1 MKERVSTIV
10 GQRPIILVAPHGAD
24 DTNTDILTEL
34 TAKTI
39 NCYAVINRG
48 FERADSVD
56 VNKDKADCNKITHC
70 KQDVVFEEFLKPI
83 LKFKDRIIQKSILAN
98 RSSNNFYGNIPL
110 TDPVSLFFIHG
121 CGDIVHKEAGEKVA
135 LIVGYGRGTKKDSF
149 SCDLWRKNLFVDF
162 YRHFSFNKMHNQ
174 ITKDLG
180 DVYEGRGGSRY
191 AGRDSDN
198 LNQYFR
204 KHEMDTD
211 VHSMQLEF
219 PYSFRNSIEAVS
231 ETASLLANVLEK
243 YNTFQNYKIEPLPK
257 FI

>member
-1 MKERVSTIV
+1 M
-10 GQRPIILVAPHGAD
+10 
-24 DTNTDILTEL
+24 
-34 TAKTI
+34 
-39 NCYAVINRG
+39 
-48 FERADSVD
+48 
-56 VNKDKADCNKITHC
+56 
-70 KQDVVFEEFLKPI
+70 
-83 LKFKDRIIQKSILAN
+83 
-98 RSSNNFYGNIPL
+98 
-110 TDPVSLFFIHG
+110 
-121 CGDIVHKEAGEKVA
+121 HKEAGEAVS

-162 YRHFSFNKMHNQ
+162 YRYFS
-174 ITKDLG
+174 KDLG

-219 PYSFRNSIEAVS
+219 PYTFRNSVETVS
-231 ETASLLANVLEK
+231 ETASLLANVIEK